1 MRAGLRSKGV
11 IKAMRSMGALHRR
24 KPATAASLCGCVAAG
39 WALALAATAAEP
51 SAGAHRAAEHA
62 ATGAVVQYEEWGGGN
77 VLYLEERGSMAGG
90 IAPPAE
96 ALRNSVRNAAP
107 STAAAV
113 PVKSRLARLPK
124 LPRTEPPER
133 P

>member
-1 MRAGLRSKGV
+1 
-11 IKAMRSMGALHRR
+11 MGALRTR
-24 KPATAASLCGCVAAG
+24 KPATAPSLCGWVAAG
-39 WALALAATAAEP
+39 WALALSATAAEP
-51 SAGAHRAAEHA
+51 SAGTHPRTERA

-96 ALRNSVRNAAP
+96 ALRNSTRNAAP
-107 STAAAV
+107 SAAAAA
-113 PVKSRLARLPK
+113 PVKSRPARLPK